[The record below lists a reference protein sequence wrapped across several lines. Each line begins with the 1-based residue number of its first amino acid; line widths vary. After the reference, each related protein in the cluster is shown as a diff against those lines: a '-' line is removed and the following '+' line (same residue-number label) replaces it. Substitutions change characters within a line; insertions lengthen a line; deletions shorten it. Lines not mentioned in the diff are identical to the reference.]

1 MEIFLIVAAL
11 VFLIFG
17 SLLLLSVES
26 VVRITNLTNR
36 VLFNIDDK
44 IHTWRRALGIVLLAL
59 SIFSWYV
66 AFAK

>member
-11 VFLIFG
+11 VFLVFG

-26 VVRITNLTNR
+26 VTRITNLTNR

-44 IHTWRRALGIVLLAL
+44 MHTWRRPLGIALLAL

-66 AFAK
+66 AWTK

>member
-11 VFLIFG
+11 VFFTFG
-17 SLLLLSVES
+17 LLLLLSVKS

-44 IHTWRRALGIVLLAL
+44 VHTWRRPLGVMFLVL
-59 SIFSWYV
+59 SIFLWHV
-66 AFAK
+66 VWTQ

>member
-1 MEIFLIVAAL
+1 METFLIVAAM

-17 SLLLLSVES
+17 SLLMLSVES

-44 IHTWRRALGIVLLAL
+44 IHTWRRPLGIVLLAL

-66 AFAK
+66 AWTK

>member
-36 VLFNIDDK
+36 VLFNIGDK
-44 IHTWRRALGIVLLAL
+44 MHTWRRPLGIVFLAL

-66 AFAK
+66 VWTK

>member
-1 MEIFLIVAAL
+1 MEIFLMVAAL
-11 VFLIFG
+11 IFLIFG

-26 VVRITNLTNR
+26 VVRINNLTNR

-44 IHTWRRALGIVLLAL
+44 IHTWRRPLGIVLLAL

-66 AFAK
+66 AWTQ

>member
-11 VFLIFG
+11 AFLIFG
-17 SLLLLSVES
+17 LLLLLSVES
-26 VVRITNLTNR
+26 VGRINNLTNR

-44 IHTWRRALGIVLLAL
+44 MHAWRRPLGIVLLAL

-66 AFAK
+66 AWTK

>member
-17 SLLLLSVES
+17 SLLLLSIES
-26 VVRITNLTNR
+26 VIRITNLTSR

-44 IHTWRRALGIVLLAL
+44 IHTWRRPLGVMFLAL

-66 AFAK
+66 AFTK

>member
-17 SLLLLSVES
+17 SLLLLSVKS

-44 IHTWRRALGIVLLAL
+44 IRTWRRPLGIVLLAL

-66 AFAK
+66 AWTK

>member
-1 MEIFLIVAAL
+1 MEIFLIVVAL

-44 IHTWRRALGIVLLAL
+44 IHTWRRPLGIVLLAL

-66 AFAK
+66 AWTK

>member
-17 SLLLLSVES
+17 SLLLLSIES
-26 VVRITNLTNR
+26 VIRITNLTSR

-44 IHTWRRALGIVLLAL
+44 IHTWRRPLGVAFLAL
-59 SIFSWYV
+59 SIFSLYV
-66 AFAK
+66 ALTK

>member
-11 VFLIFG
+11 VLFIFG
-17 SLLLLSVES
+17 SLLLLSSES
-26 VVRITNLTNR
+26 VVRIANLTNR

-44 IHTWRRALGIVLLAL
+44 IHTWRRPLGIAFLAL

-66 AFAK
+66 VWTI